1 MPAGTFPLIPRRRVI
16 GLAFGGIRSARRGSG
31 SDAAGSRQ
39 YVPGDNLAW
48 IDWAASAR
56 LPAVR
61 DNDEFIVHEFFAD
74 EAPHV
79 VMASRRPETLDGDS
93 PLTAAAAPTSRR
105 RLLES
110 LRLIRESARVTRSLT
125 AYLDHADG
133 ETTWRPP
140 RSERFAPQGTLEG
153 RSFEAPADTVSRSL
167 EHLRQHRRELPT
179 QTFVFVL
186 SDFLVLPDEHAW
198 QRTLE
203 QRWEVV
209 PVVIQD
215 PVWERS
221 FPDVGALTVP
231 YADPDSGAVV
241 PVYLTRAEAERLCD
255 EHEERQAGLPEL
267 LPRLRHRAGAD
278 RLARSGRDPRRV
290 PSLGR
295 PPDDGAGSAR
305 MTRAAVIAIIAVLA
319 ALAAAPAGADVPPV
333 HGGSVLGRNLPLKM
347 YARVDP
353 PVHLFGDPITA
364 TVAVVVDRKWVAP
377 STCTSS
383 STSART
389 SPPGPRPWSAPATD
403 ASCR

>member
-31 SDAAGSRQ
+31 SDVAGSRQ
-39 YVPGDNLAW
+39 YVPGDNLGW

-56 LPAVR
+56 LSAVR

-79 VMASRRPETLDGDS
+79 VMVADRRPSMGIRPS
-93 PLTAAAAPTSRR
+93 PLRR
-105 RLLES
+105 LDKPEALLES

-153 RSFEAPADTVSRSL
+153 RPFEAPADTVARSL

-186 SDFLVLPDEHAW
+186 SDFLVPPDGRAW

-203 QRWEVV
+203 QRWELV

-241 PVYLTRAEAERLCD
+241 PIYLTRGEAERLRD
-255 EHEERQAGLPEL
+255 EHEERQAEL
-267 LPRLRHRAGAD
+267 LSFFRAFGTEPVLIDSHDPGEILGAFLRWADLRMMVRGA
-278 RLARSGRDPRRV
+278 LV
-290 PSLGR
+290 
-295 PPDDGAGSAR
+295 
-305 MTRAAVIAIIAVLA
+305 
-319 ALAAAPAGADVPPV
+319 
-333 HGGSVLGRNLPLKM
+333 
-347 YARVDP
+347 
-353 PVHLFGDPITA
+353 
-364 TVAVVVDRKWVAP
+364 
-377 STCTSS
+377 
-383 STSART
+383 
-389 SPPGPRPWSAPATD
+389 
-403 ASCR
+403 